1 MHTTRESGPSIS
13 IRRHLGK
20 LLYPT
25 PAWNAESV
33 QAREVMGALMT
44 GPRIEKQV
52 VLASLEDAEGF
63 RCVDI
68 VRLPD
73 GMFVFKEFRRDPED
87 SGRWTLVADYSHM
100 K

>member
-1 MHTTRESGPSIS
+1 
-13 IRRHLGK
+13 
-20 LLYPT
+20 
-25 PAWNAESV
+25 
-33 QAREVMGALMT
+33 MGGIMT
-44 GPRIEKQV
+44 GPRIERQV

-63 RCVDI
+63 RCVDL

-100 K
+100 KFGSQAEALEAARANISWFAQQA